1 MFRYLTAGESHG
13 PALVGIVDGLPAG
26 MRVDFDSLAAQM
38 QRRQGGHGRGRRMQI
53 EADEVEF
60 LAGLRGGMT
69 LGSPIAMIVRN
80 KDFENVRSLM
90 DPRSGAGP
98 PITRPRPGHADY
110 AGAVKYRHRDL
121 RNVLE
126 RASARETAMRVAIG
140 EIARQYLGLLGIAV
154 GGYVMQ
160 IGDVVAPSPDA
171 MPGAAVLDA
180 SPVRCHD
187 AESSAAMVAR
197 IDEAKA
203 GGDTLGGVFGVCASG
218 MPVGLG
224 ANRQP
229 FDRLDARIAAAMMSV
244 QTVKSVEI
252 GTGILTGGYVGSRSH
267 DTFEPGDGALTRG
280 SNRAGGIEGGMSN
293 GQDIVVLVRVK
304 PIATLMKPLASV
316 DLNTGETAKAAIV
329 RSDVC
334 AVPAASVIGEAM
346 VCIALAEA
354 VSEKYGADSV
364 EELRANFEAS
374 QKGALALFAVPKH
387 EGPTNLPKR

>member
-26 MRVDFDSLAAQM
+26 MRVDFDAIAAQM
-38 QRRQGGHGRGRRMQI
+38 LRRQGGYGRSRRMQI

-60 LAGLRGGMT
+60 LAGIRGGIT
-69 LGSPIAMIVRN
+69 LGSPIAMTVRN
-80 KDFENVRSLM
+80 KDFDNVRALM
-90 DPRSGAGP
+90 DPRTGSGP

-140 EIARQYLGLLGIAV
+140 EIARQYVGLIGIV
-154 GGYVMQ
+154 VRGYVIQ
-160 IGDVVAPSPDA
+160 IGDVEARAPERIPES
-171 MPGAAVLDA
+171 AALDA

-187 AESSAAMVAR
+187 AEASAAMVAR

-203 GGDTLGGVFGVCASG
+203 AGDTLGGVFAVCASG

-229 FDRLDARIAAAMMSV
+229 HDRLDARIAAAVMSV
-244 QTVKSVEI
+244 QTVKAVEV
-252 GTGILTGGYVGSRSH
+252 GSGIVSGGYVGSRSH
-267 DTFEPGDGALTRG
+267 DTFEPGDGRLERG

-293 GQDIVVLVRVK
+293 GQDVVVSVRVK

-316 DLNTGETAKAAIV
+316 DLNTGEIAKAAIV

-354 VSEKYGADSV
+354 VCEKYGADSV
-364 EELRANFEAS
+364 EELRANFDAS
-374 QKGALALFAVPKH
+374 EKGARSLFAVRPPA
-387 EGPTNLPKR
+387 GPGDQPQG

>member
-26 MRVDFDSLAAQM
+26 MRVDFEMLSAQM
-38 QRRQGGHGRGRRMQI
+38 QRRQGGYGRGRRMQI
-53 EADEVEF
+53 ETDAVDF
-60 LAGLRGGMT
+60 LAGLRGGIT
-69 LGSPIAMIVRN
+69 LGSPLALIIRN
-80 KDFENVRSLM
+80 KDFDNVRALM
-90 DPRSGAGP
+90 DPRTGAGP

-140 EIARQYLGLLGIAV
+140 EIARQYIGLIGIAV
-154 GGYVMQ
+154 SGFVVQ
-160 IGDVVAPSPDA
+160 IGDVAVPLPEGTPSA
-171 MPGAAVLDA
+171 IELDT

-187 AESSAAMVAR
+187 AEASAAMVAA
-197 IDEAKA
+197 IDQAKA
-203 GGDTLGGVFGVCASG
+203 NGDTLGGAFAVCASG

-244 QTVKSVEI
+244 QTVKAVEV
-252 GTGILTGGYVGSRSH
+252 GTGIVTGGYVGSRSH
-267 DTFEPGDGALTRG
+267 DTFEPGADMPGRG

-293 GQDIVVLVRVK
+293 GQDIVVQVRVK
-304 PIATLMKPLASV
+304 PIATLMKPLSSV
-316 DLNTGETAKAAIV
+316 DLTTGEIAKATIV

-334 AVPAASVIGEAM
+334 AVPAASIIGEAM
-346 VCIALAEA
+346 VCITLAEA
-354 VSEKYGADSV
+354 VAEKYGADSV

-387 EGPTNLPKR
+387 DGPVNAPQG

>member
-26 MRVDFDSLAAQM
+26 MHVDFDALAAQM

-53 EADEVEF
+53 ESDEAEF
-60 LAGLRGGMT
+60 LAGLRGGIT
-69 LGSPIAMIVRN
+69 LGSPVAMIIRN
-80 KDFENVRSLM
+80 RDYENVRALM
-90 DPRSGAGP
+90 DPRTGAGP

-140 EIARQYLGLLGIAV
+140 EIARQYLGLIGITVA
-154 GGYVMQ
+154 GYVIQ
-160 IGDVVAPSPDA
+160 IGDVVAPAPSSAPST
-171 MPGAAVLDA
+171 MELDA
-180 SPVRCHD
+180 SPVRCQDPD
-187 AESSAAMVAR
+187 ASAAMVAR
-197 IDEAKA
+197 IDEAKVA
-203 GGDTLGGVFGVCASG
+203 GDTLGGVFAVSASG
-218 MPVGLG
+218 LPVGLG

-229 FDRLDARIAAAMMSV
+229 SDRLDARIAAAVMSV
-244 QTVKSVEI
+244 QTVKAVEI
-252 GTGILTGGYVGSRSH
+252 GTGIATGGYVGSRSH
-267 DTFEPGDGALTRG
+267 DTFEPGESSPERG

-293 GQDIVVLVRVK
+293 GQDIVVRVRVK

-316 DLNTGETAKAAIV
+316 DLTTGETAKATIV
-329 RSDVC
+329 RSDIC

-374 QKGALALFAVPKH
+374 QKGARALFAVPRHDK
-387 EGPTNLPKR
+387 PAN

>member
-26 MRVDFDSLAAQM
+26 MRVDFDAIAAQM
-38 QRRQGGHGRGRRMQI
+38 LRRQGGYGRGRRMQI

-60 LAGLRGGMT
+60 LAGIRGGIT
-69 LGSPIAMIVRN
+69 LGSPIALTVRN
-80 KDFENVRSLM
+80 KDFDNVRALM
-90 DPRSGAGP
+90 DPRTGSGP

-140 EIARQYLGLLGIAV
+140 EIARQYVGLIGIV
-154 GGYVMQ
+154 VRGYVLQ
-160 IGDVVAPSPDA
+160 IGEVEARAPERIPDS
-171 MPGAAVLDA
+171 AALDA

-187 AESSAAMVAR
+187 AEASAAMVAR

-203 GGDTLGGVFGVCASG
+203 GGDTLGGVFAVCASG

-229 FDRLDARIAAAMMSV
+229 HDRLDARIAAAVMSV
-244 QTVKSVEI
+244 QTVKAVEV
-252 GTGILTGGYVGSRSH
+252 GSGIVSGGYVGSRSH
-267 DTFEPGDGALTRG
+267 DTFEPGDGRLERG

-293 GQDIVVLVRVK
+293 GQDVVVNVRVK

-316 DLNTGETAKAAIV
+316 DLNTGEIAKAAIV

-354 VSEKYGADSV
+354 VCEKYGADSV
-364 EELRANFEAS
+364 EELRANFDAS
-374 QKGALALFAVPKH
+374 EKGARSLFAVRPSA
-387 EGPTNLPKR
+387 GPGDQPQG

>member
-26 MRVDFDSLAAQM
+26 MHVDFESLADQM
-38 QRRQGGHGRGRRMQI
+38 RRRQGGHGRGQRMKI
-53 EADEVEF
+53 EADEAEF

-69 LGSPIAMIVRN
+69 LGSPLALIIRN
-80 KDFENVRSLM
+80 KDYENVRALM
-90 DPRSGAGP
+90 DPRTGAGP

-140 EIARQYLGLLGIAV
+140 EIARQYLGLIGISVA
-154 GGYVMQ
+154 GYVLQ
-160 IGDVVAPSPDA
+160 IGDVVANAPERTPA
-171 MPGAAVLDA
+171 TMELDA
-180 SPVRCHD
+180 SPVRCQDPD
-187 AESSAAMVAR
+187 ASAAMVTR

-203 GGDTLGGVFGVCASG
+203 SGDTLGGVFAVSASG
-218 MPVGLG
+218 LPVGLG
-224 ANRQP
+224 GNRQP
-229 FDRLDARIAAAMMSV
+229 SDRLDARIAAAVMSV
-244 QTVKSVEI
+244 QTVKAVEI
-252 GTGILTGGYVGSRSH
+252 GTGIVTGGYVGSKSH
-267 DTFEPGDGALTRG
+267 DTFEPGEIGPERG

-293 GQDIVVLVRVK
+293 GQDVVVRVRVK

-316 DLNTGETAKAAIV
+316 DLTTGETAKATIV

-374 QKGALALFAVPKH
+374 QKGARALFAVPKH
-387 EGPTNLPKR
+387 DKPAT